1 MVLVRSRNPLNI
13 GAAAR
18 AMSNFGFSNLRLV
31 NPFHV
36 AFLEAR
42 SAVGAADLLARA
54 QEYKAIAE
62 ALSDCS
68 LVVGTTAG
76 RDRQLHQ
83 PLWTLSEGAA
93 MIRKK
98 MRSGN
103 VALLFGSEKTGLS
116 NDELSYCHWL
126 LHIPTSEKHVS
137 MNLGQAVAVCL
148 YELARKAKIERRK
161 SEEKPITGGELERL
175 TTILFDV
182 LWTSGYFG
190 KELTASKE
198 ATIRRLV
205 RRVGLWSADAEV
217 WMGIL
222 RQIQWK
228 ITHTK

>member
-1 MVLVRSRNPLNI
+1 
-13 GAAAR
+13 
-18 AMSNFGFSNLRLV
+18 
-31 NPFHV
+31 
-36 AFLEAR
+36 
-42 SAVGAADLLARA
+42 
-54 QEYKAIAE
+54 
-62 ALSDCS
+62 
-68 LVVGTTAG
+68 
-76 RDRQLHQ
+76 
-83 PLWTLSEGAA
+83 